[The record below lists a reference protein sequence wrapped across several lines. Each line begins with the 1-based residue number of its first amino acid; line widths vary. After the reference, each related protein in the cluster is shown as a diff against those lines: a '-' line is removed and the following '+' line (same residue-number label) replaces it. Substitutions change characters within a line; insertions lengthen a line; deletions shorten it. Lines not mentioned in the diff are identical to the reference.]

1 MSQIFIA
8 ILAGAIV
15 KERLSNFSAEV
26 TEGRSNLVSKKN
38 GLNEVVGTSTAD
50 GGRRAGIIEVRYM

>member
-1 MSQIFIA
+1 
-8 ILAGAIV
+8 
-15 KERLSNFSAEV
+15 
-26 TEGRSNLVSKKN
+26 VSKKN